1 VGSVL
6 EPNGPLP
13 PEIYWRRRAL
23 AIGAGVVA
31 LILFVWIVTSLGGG
45 GDDPEA
51 EAAAASSSQSST
63 SSGQAA
69 PSSAGDAGGSGSG
82 SGSGE
87 ASASG
92 SGSGGSGGDTAV
104 SGSVSGGAAASS
116 SATVPAGQCPDQSL
130 AIKASSNQPNYPAGQ
145 EPQFGI
151 VVTNIGSATCER
163 DLGAGM
169 QQVLVY
175 SLDGQQRIWSNTDCF
190 PNTAPDIR
198 SLKPGEQAAFTVK
211 WSGATSEPG
220 CTAPRNPVGAGAY
233 TVVGQLG
240 ALRSTPEPFNIS

>member
-1 VGSVL
+1 ML
-6 EPNGPLP
+6 EPTGPLP

-31 LILFVWIVTSLGGG
+31 LILLVWIVTSLGGG
-45 GDDPEA
+45 EDDPS
-51 EAAAASSSQSST
+51 AAAAAVSSSQSSP
-63 SSGQAA
+63 SSGEAA
-69 PSSAGDAGGSGSG
+69 PSSSGDSGG

-87 ASASG
+87 ASGAGGASG
-92 SGSGGSGGDTAV
+92 SGDSGAGSPVA
-104 SGSVSGGAAASS
+104 GSVSGEAAASS
-116 SATVPAGQCPDQSL
+116 AAAVPAGQCPDQSL

-175 SLDGQQRIWSNTDCF
+175 SLDGQQRVWSNTDCF

-220 CTAPRNPVGAGAY
+220 CTAPRNPVGPGAY

-240 ALRSTPEPFNIS
+240 ALRSTPEPFNLS

>member
-1 VGSVL
+1 ML

-69 PSSAGDAGGSGSG
+69 PSSAGDTGGSG

-104 SGSVSGGAAASS
+104 SGSVSGGAASS
-116 SATVPAGQCPDQSL
+116 SSPSAVPAGQCPDQSL

>member
-1 VGSVL
+1 ML
-6 EPNGPLP
+6 EPTGPLP

-31 LILFVWIVTSLGGG
+31 LILLVWIVTSLGGG
-45 GDDPEA
+45 DDEPSA
-51 EAAAASSSQSST
+51 QAAAASSSQSNP

-69 PSSAGDAGGSGSG
+69 PSSAGDGGG

-92 SGSGGSGGDTAV
+92 SGASGSGDSGGGSSVA
-104 SGSVSGGAAASS
+104 GSVSGEAAVSSAAA
-116 SATVPAGQCPDQSL
+116 VPAGQCPDQSL

-175 SLDGQQRIWSNTDCF
+175 SLDGQQRVWSNTDCF

-220 CTAPRNPVGAGAY
+220 CTAPRNPVGPGAY